1 MHISRSTA
9 RPWRATGLVAATLAA
24 SLTLAACGGSGDGGG
39 GDADSGGDVT
49 LKVSLFGTFGYE
61 ESGLFDEYEA
71 SHPGVTIEYDSVQQE
86 DEYWP
91 ALQTRLNA
99 GSGVADIQG
108 IEVARIRDV
117 VTNQAD
123 KWVDLKET
131 SAADQLSK
139 FPEWKTAAAT
149 TDDGKVLGMGTD
161 IGPMAI
167 CYRTDLLGAAGL
179 PTEPTALAAQMGT
192 WEDYVGLGAKF
203 QASAPAGTA
212 WTDAASGL
220 YNSIISTESTI
231 YYDDSGELIWDT
243 NPAVRSAFDLAAKA
257 AGDGLTANV
266 QQFSPEWNQGFV
278 SGSFATLACPA
289 WMIGYIKGQAGDAGS
304 GLWNVADLPGGAGG
318 NWGGSYL
325 AIPAASEHQE
335 EAAELVTWLTA
346 GEQQAKV
353 FENVGNFPSN
363 MDAIAAIGDVTDP
376 YFNGAPIGA
385 IFGAV
390 AEAAPTQI
398 LGEDDGVIKNQ
409 LSRALDSVAANN
421 VPPAEAWDAAR
432 ADIANEI
439 G

>member
-1 MHISRSTA
+1 MRNAST
-9 RPWRATGLVAATLAA
+9 RATGVAATLTAA
-24 SLTLAACGGSGDGGG
+24 LVLTACGGGSGGGG
-39 GDADSGGDVT
+39 GDDAESGDVT
-49 LKVSLFGTFGYE
+49 LTVSLFGTFGYE

-71 SHPGVTIEYDSVQQE
+71 SHPGVTIEYTSVQQE

-117 VTNQAD
+117 ATNQAD
-123 KWVDLKET
+123 KWVDLNET
-131 SAADQLSK
+131 SAAEQLAK

-149 TDDGKVLGMGTD
+149 TDDGRVIGMGTD

-167 CYRTDLLGAAGL
+167 CYRSDLLGTAGL
-179 PTEPTALAAQMGT
+179 PTEPTQLAAQMGT
-192 WEDYVGLGAKF
+192 WEDYVALGNKF
-203 QASAPAGTA
+203 SASAPPGTA

-220 YNSIISTESTI
+220 YNSIISTESMI
-231 YYDDSGELIWDT
+231 YYSDSGELIWDS
-243 NPAVRSAFDLAAKA
+243 NPAVRSAFDLAAQA
-257 AGDGLTANV
+257 ASGGLTANV

-278 SGSFATLACPA
+278 SGSFATLACPS

-304 GLWNVADLPGGAGG
+304 GLWNVTDLPGGAGG
-318 NWGGSYL
+318 NWGGAYL
-325 AIPAASEHQE
+325 GIPAASEHQE
-335 EAAELVTWLTA
+335 EAAELVAWLTA

-363 MDAIAAIGDVTDP
+363 EDGIAAVGDVTDA

-432 ADIANEI
+432 QDISNEI

>member
-1 MHISRSTA
+1 MHIATTKAA
-9 RPWRATGLVAATLAA
+9 RVAATA
-24 SLTLAACGGSGDGGG
+24 LTGVLVLAACGGSGNGGG
-39 GDADSGGDVT
+39 DDADSGDGVT

-99 GSGVADIQG
+99 GSGLADIHG

-117 VTNQAD
+117 ANNQAD
-123 KWVDLKET
+123 KWVDLT
-131 SAADQLSK
+131 TTAAADQLAK
-139 FPEWKTAAAT
+139 FPDWKTAAAT

-179 PTEPTALAAQMGT
+179 PTEPDQLAAQMGS
-192 WEDYVGLGAKF
+192 WEDYVALGAKF
-203 QASAPAGTA
+203 KAAAPAGTA

-231 YYDDSGELIWDT
+231 YYDAGGKLIWDT
-243 NPAVRSAFDLAAKA
+243 NPAVRSAFDLAAQ
-257 AGDGLTANV
+257 AGSDGLTANV

-278 SGSFATLACPA
+278 SGSFATIACPS

-318 NWGGSYL
+318 NWGGAYL
-325 AIPAASEHQE
+325 AIPQASEHQE
-335 EAAELVTWLTA
+335 EAAELVAWLTA

-363 MDAIAAIGDVTDP
+363 LDGIAAVGDVTDT
-376 YFNGAPIGA
+376 YFNGAPVGA

-398 LGEDDGVIKNQ
+398 LGEDDGVIKDQ
-409 LSRALDSVAANN
+409 LSRALDSVAAND
-421 VPPAEAWDAAR
+421 VAPPDAWAAAG
-432 ADIANEI
+432 ADISNQI